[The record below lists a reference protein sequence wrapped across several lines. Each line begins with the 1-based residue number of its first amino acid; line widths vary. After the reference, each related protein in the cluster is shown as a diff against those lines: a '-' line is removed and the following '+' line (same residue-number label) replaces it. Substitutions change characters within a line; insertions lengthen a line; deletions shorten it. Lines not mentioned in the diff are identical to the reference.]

1 MQRNRRRGLLYLVIG
16 IGLGMVIL
24 SPHSY
29 GYNAL
34 VPHMIANLNRL
45 HNIVVGIAMTDFE
58 RVAEE
63 AGGLVTNG
71 KVIRGLVGI
80 VVTDSDAQKSAAFQ
94 TLAHELEEHAEK
106 LQAAANQRDEKEV
119 RHELSEVLEYCIKCH
134 QQFRDEAR

>member
-1 MQRNRRRGLLYLVIG
+1 MQRNRRLGLLCLVMG
-16 IGLGMVIL
+16 IGLGTLIL
-24 SPHSY
+24 SSHSY

-45 HNIVVGIAMTDFE
+45 HNMVVGMAMTDFE

-63 AGGLVTNG
+63 AAGLVTNG
-71 KVIRGLVGI
+71 RVIRGLVGI
-80 VVTDSDAQKSAAFQ
+80 VVTDNDAQKIAAFQ

-106 LQAAANQRDEKEV
+106 LQAAAKQRNEKEM

-134 QQFRDEAR
+134 QQFRD